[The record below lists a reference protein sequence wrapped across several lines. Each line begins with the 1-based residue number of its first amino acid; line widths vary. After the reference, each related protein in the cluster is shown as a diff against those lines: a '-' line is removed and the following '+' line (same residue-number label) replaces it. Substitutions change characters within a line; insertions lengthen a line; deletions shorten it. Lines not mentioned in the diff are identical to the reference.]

1 MNHGWTYQDRIRA
14 ADAGQTALAF
24 YSGRY
29 RHSSAATWRR
39 RIEAGEVTRRGAPL
53 APGDF
58 LRAGDELAW
67 ARPPWDEGEVPEG
80 LPIVYE
86 DDALVAVDK
95 PAGLPV
101 LPDGG
106 FLENTVWHRLA
117 VRYPGETVAPVHRL
131 NRGTSGLLLCARTP
145 EARRDL
151 TRQFRDKT
159 DGRADALRKTYIA
172 RSVPLQGVRA
182 GDRIEIDTPIGP
194 VAHPL
199 LGTVNAA
206 LPGGRPALSRCEV
219 LETGPEGVL
228 WRVDLVTGRPH
239 QIRIHLA
246 SIGAPLAGEP
256 LFLPG
261 GAPRPDAL
269 PGDGGYFLRSV
280 EIDFAHPA
288 TGRRVRLAVGWMVG
302 PSGGGEVE
310 RYLASNRSPKGRS
323 SS

>member
-1 MNHGWTYQDRIRA
+1 MNHGWTYLDQIRPV
-14 ADAGQTALAF
+14 DAGQTALAF
-24 YSGRY
+24 YAGRY
-29 RHSSAATWRR
+29 RHSTDAVWRAR
-39 RIEAGEVTRRGAPL
+39 LEGGEITRRGARLSPADL
-53 APGDF
+53 

-67 ARPPWDEGEVPEG
+67 ARPPWDEGEVPDG
-80 LPIVYE
+80 LPVVYE
-86 DDALVAVDK
+86 DDAVVAVDK

-117 VRYPGETVAPVHRL
+117 LRYPGETVAPAHRL

-159 DGRADALRKTYIA
+159 DGRDGALRKTYVA
-172 RSVPLQGVRA
+172 RSVPLPGVRA

-194 VAHPL
+194 VSHPL
-199 LGTVNAA
+199 LGMIHGA
-206 LPGGRPALSRCEV
+206 LRGGRPALSRCEV
-219 LETGPEGVL
+219 LDAGPDGVL

-246 SIGAPLAGEP
+246 SIGAPLVGEP
-256 LFLPG
+256 LFLKG
-261 GAPRPDAL
+261 GIPRPDAL

-280 EIDFAHPA
+280 EIEFTHPA
-288 TGRRVRLAVGWMVG
+288 TGRCVRLSV
-302 PSGGGEVE
+302 
-310 RYLASNRSPKGRS
+310 SPKFDNAH
-323 SS
+323 